1 MSGCKPASIPIDP
14 DQKLEDDKE
23 GDLVDTSQYQRLVG
37 RLIYLSHTQL
47 DIALVMSIKTTQQN
61 IKAYTN
67 VDWASSITDRSTSG
81 YCTYVWGNLVTQQKV
96 LEELKM
102 SVNMLMKLDCNNKN
116 AISIAQN
123 PMQHDRT
130 KHVEIDRHFIKE
142 KVNNGTI
149 CMPFVPTMQQIVDI
163 LT

>member
-1 MSGCKPASIPIDP
+1 MEVARSKTGIVVSQWKYVIDLFKEIGMSGCKPASIPIDP

-47 DIALVMSIKTTQQN
+47 DIALVMSIVSQFMHLPYEKHLKAIYRILRYLKSTLGKGLHFQKTTQQN

-81 YCTYVWGNLVTQQKV
+81 YCTYVWGNLVTQQSK
-96 LEELKM
+96 K
-102 SVNMLMKLDCNNKN
+102 
-116 AISIAQN
+116 
-123 PMQHDRT
+123 
-130 KHVEIDRHFIKE
+130 
-142 KVNNGTI
+142 
-149 CMPFVPTMQQIVDI
+149 
-163 LT
+163 